1 MQAAG
6 KILTQV
12 PEEPWATVC
21 ADFVGAL
28 PRSKHGNQMLVI
40 IDRFSKWYL
49 SMDNLQKVA
58 RRRPSQSDYAKV
70 AKQVREWSFR
80 FDGAVKSFEFLDQ
93 VERLATRTTWI

>member
-40 IDRFSKWYL
+40 IDRFSKWTELVPQRSATAESLKRAFRERIIARYGVP
-49 SMDNLQKVA
+49 KVVT
-58 RRRPSQSDYAKV
+58 RFFQNSQ
-70 AKQVREWSFR
+70 
-80 FDGAVKSFEFLDQ
+80 
-93 VERLATRTTWI
+93 TPI